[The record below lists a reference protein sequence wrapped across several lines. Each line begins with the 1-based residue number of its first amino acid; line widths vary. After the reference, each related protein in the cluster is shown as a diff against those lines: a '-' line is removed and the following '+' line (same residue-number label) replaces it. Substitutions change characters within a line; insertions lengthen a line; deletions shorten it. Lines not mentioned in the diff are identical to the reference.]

1 MTSKVQVKLLI
12 NGREDLTEIEKKT
25 LRKLLDQNVVSLDSM
40 IENGELVDTTL
51 LRLVISDN
59 EGKVLFILFKYLP
72 HCILT
77 FNK

>member
-40 IENGELVDTTL
+40 IENGLLVDTTL

-59 EGKVLFILFKYLP
+59 EGKVQFILCNTCSL
-72 HCILT
+72 
-77 FNK
+77 

>member
-40 IENGELVDTTL
+40 IENGLLVDTTL

-59 EGKVLFILFKYLP
+59 EGNFSSSAK
-72 HCILT
+72 
-77 FNK
+77 